1 MNSKY
6 KLVGGEAK
14 RSGSTKIVPYS
25 TRACESQGDF
35 GGKPAGERSHQPDDG
50 LLLLPVKSAVTFTA
64 RQHHRPWAGTKLY
77 CRVTEAHVC

>member
-1 MNSKY
+1 MDHTVLPANY
-6 KLVGGEAK
+6 TLVM
-14 RSGSTKIVPYS
+14 R
-25 TRACESQGDF
+25 CESQCDF